1 MKKIAILLC
10 CIALLFIG
18 KIHGQTACANSD
30 FSMGNF
36 TDWTGSVGE
45 HTSAGNDYTVQISSI
60 VAGTVN
66 TGPYIAGQ
74 QTIQN
79 APRTDPNTNNMLSVL
94 PPGYTTSCM
103 LGNAQCQSCDGST
116 YPQAAQ
122 LNYLIAPVTAANCI
136 FTYQYA
142 VVLQNPVG
150 HTTAEMPKFTINVLD
165 ATGTQIGGACGTYT
179 VIAHSG
185 LPGYTECLPDPS
197 ACSSDSVLWKQWTTV
212 TMDLSPWIT
221 QNVTVQFTAFDCT
234 PGGHFGYA
242 YIRCQCGAL
251 QCTQQCTGTSVILS
265 APPGFASY
273 QWQQTGGPATQSWT
287 ITPIPPAGT
296 VYSCLLTSIGGCQ
309 FTVYDTLHVSPVV
322 VTPSSATICEGQTA
336 TITATGGGT
345 YIWSNGLG
353 TNATANPAPTT
364 TTTYTV
370 TVTEAGGCSGSA
382 NATVTVNTAVA
393 DAGPPSTICPGS
405 SATLDASG
413 STGSGPLS
421 YHWTTGGTTAQI
433 VVSPTVT
440 TPYTVTV
447 TSNGCTSSATVTVT
461 VSNTLVVSA
470 MPDTTICPS
479 QTVQLTATGATTY
492 VWSPA
497 GTLSSSTGTT
507 VIASPTAPTTVYTVT
522 GSSGT
527 CTASGQVT
535 INVVNTLNLAISNDT
550 TVCPSSTVQLI
561 ASGAVSYL
569 WNTLATTGNITVNP
583 ATTTTYT
590 VTGTSAGCTASKTVT
605 VTVSN
610 NLPVTVANEAI
621 CPGGTTTLTAVS
633 GATSYTWSPAA
644 TLSSSTGS
652 PVTATPTV
660 TTTYTVT
667 GTNGGCSGT
676 TSATVTINPNP
687 TIALLPA
694 NPAICPGASTTLQ
707 ASGASTYVWS
717 PTGTLSSSTGITVTA
732 NPITTTPYTIT
743 GTDANGCTGTNTI
756 TVNVTPL
763 TASATETDEN
773 CNQGN
778 GTATAAAGG
787 YLCTS
792 TLTYIWNNG
801 ENTQTATN
809 LIAGAYIVTVSCGAC
824 TATATTNVNNLPGP
838 TVTATSTTSTCG
850 YANGGAIANSTGT
863 NPPYSYLWS
872 NGQSG
877 ANLTNVVANTYH
889 VTATDAIGCTATT
902 SVTVGNIPGPT
913 ANISGIH
920 SANCGM
926 SNGSATLNISG
937 GTPAYTP
944 IIWSNGE
951 TSQNILN
958 VPTGTYCVTV
968 TDANGCT
975 TSVCVTIPQ
984 LPGPVATHSYTDEI
998 CQMKNGTATA
1008 VPSGGVPPYI
1018 YSWSNGENTQTAT
1031 GLSNETYTYTV
1042 TDQGGCST
1050 SGAVYVGEIPGPT
1063 AYNMYN
1069 PKILTFLE
1077 GPVYFWDESYGGTQ
1091 PYTYQWDFG
1100 DASSGTGTYN
1110 VHPYPNLGTYV
1121 ITEIVTDSNGCKDTI
1136 VDTVKVVD
1144 IFTFYIPNA
1153 FTPNNDGVNDTWCPK
1168 GTNVD
1173 TNNYVEYIY
1182 DRWGNLI
1189 FQTNEW
1195 DIINKDPDTGHAKPW
1210 NGTVNNKGTI
1220 NDVVMD
1226 VYVYKI
1232 ELREF
1237 NNGPKHSY
1245 VGRIT
1250 LVP

>member
-1 MKKIAILLC
+1 MKKIAIILC
-10 CIALLFIG
+10 CIALFTY
-18 KIHGQTACANSD
+18 KSHSQSACPNSD
-30 FSMGNF
+30 FSMNNF

-45 HTSAGNDYTVQISSI
+45 HTSAGNDYT
-60 VAGTVN
+60 AM
-66 TGPYIAGQ
+66 TGMVIGVPNQSPFGNGQ
-74 QTIQN
+74 QTIMN
-79 APRTDPNTNNMLSVL
+79 TPGTDPNTGGLLSVL
-94 PPGYTTSCM
+94 PPSGGNSCM
-103 LGNAQCQSCDGST
+103 LGNAQYQDCDGSS

-122 LNYLIAPVTAANCI
+122 INYNIANVTANNCV
-136 FTYQYA
+136 FTYRYA
-142 VVLQNPVG
+142 VVLENPS
-150 HTTAEMPKFTINVLD
+150 HTPPEQPKFTINVLD
-165 ATGTQIGGACGTYT
+165 ATGTQIGGACGTYLVT
-179 VIAHSG
+179 SASG
-185 LPGYTECLPDPS
+185 LPGFTTYADNAS
-197 ACSSDSVLWKQWTTV
+197 NGSCSTGCDVEWEDWQTV
-212 TMDLSPWIT
+212 TMDLSTWLG
-221 QNVTVQFTAFDCT
+221 QAVTVQFTSFDCT

-242 YIRCQCGAL
+242 YIQCYCGAL
-251 QCTQQCTGTSVILS
+251 RCTQQCTGTSVILS
-265 APPGFASY
+265 APPGFAAY
-273 QWQQTGGPATQSWT
+273 SWT
-287 ITPIPPAGT
+287 PLGGTGANTQNYTLSPIPPVGT
-296 VYSCLLTSIGGCQ
+296 IYSCVCTSVGGCQ
-309 FTVYDTLHVSPVV
+309 FTLHDTINVNPVV
-322 VTPSSATICEGQTA
+322 VTPSSTTICSGQTA

-393 DAGPPSTICPGS
+393 NIGPPPPICPGS

-440 TPYTVTV
+440 TPYTVTI

-470 MPDTTICPS
+470 VPDTTICPG
-479 QTVQLTATGATTY
+479 QTVQLTANGATTY

-497 GTLSSSTGTT
+497 GTLSSSIGTT

-535 INVVNTLNLAISNDT
+535 VNVVNTLNLAISNDT

-561 ASGAVSYL
+561 ASGAVGYL
-569 WNTLATTGNITVNP
+569 WSTSATTGNITVNP

-590 VTGTSAGCTASKTVT
+590 VTGTSAGCTASKSVT

-610 NLPVTVANEAI
+610 NLPVTVLNEAI

-633 GATSYTWSPAA
+633 GATAYVWNTFQTTQAITVSPA
-644 TLSSSTGS
+644 
-652 PVTATPTV
+652 
-660 TTTYTVT
+660 TTTVYSVT
-667 GTNGGCSGT
+667 GTNGGCSGS
-676 TSATVTINPNP
+676 TSATVTVNPNP

-694 NPAICPGASTTLQ
+694 NPLICPGASTTLQ

-732 NPITTTPYTIT
+732 NPTTTTPYTIT
-743 GTDANGCTGTNTI
+743 GTDVNGCTGTNTI
-756 TVNVTPL
+756 TVTVTPL
-763 TASATETDEN
+763 TASATETPEH

-787 YLCTS
+787 YFCTT
-792 TLTYIWNNG
+792 TLTYEWSNG

-824 TATATTNVNNLPGP
+824 TATATTTVNNLPGP

-850 YANGGAIANSTGT
+850 YANGGAIANATGT
-863 NPPYSYLWS
+863 DPGYTYLWS

-889 VTATDAIGCTATT
+889 VTATDAIGCTAST

-968 TDANGCT
+968 TDANACT

-1031 GLSNETYTYTV
+1031 GLSNENYTYTV

-1050 SGAVYVGEIPGPT
+1050 SGTVYVGEIPGPT

-1077 GPVYFWDESYGGTQ
+1077 GPVYFWDESYAGTQ

-1110 VHPYPNLGTYV
+1110 VHPYPNLGTYI

-1153 FTPNNDGVNDTWCPK
+1153 FTPNNDGVNDTWYPQ

-1189 FQTNEW
+1189 FKTNEW

-1232 ELREF
+1232 DLREF